1 MQLWNQQV
9 PSNQPPEVSC
19 VYLLSF
25 NIIIFAQI
33 YVFSVLKVNLLFS
46 DHLYLIQIYHQL
58 FHYLKKPFVQMFNN
72 VLHPLIIRIN
82 FMISFFCCC
91 CIYTI
96 SSILTLQLYLFV
108 ITDMYPSIVFYN
120 PPFAF
125 SIILQILL
133 YHCQVLSFFTDI
145 RHI

>member
-82 FMISFFCCC
+82 FMICHYCQLFLLLLYIHYIVYLNPAAISLCDYRYVSFH
-91 CIYTI
+91 
-96 SSILTLQLYLFV
+96 SIL
-108 ITDMYPSIVFYN
+108 
-120 PPFAF
+120 
-125 SIILQILL
+125 
-133 YHCQVLSFFTDI
+133 
-145 RHI
+145 